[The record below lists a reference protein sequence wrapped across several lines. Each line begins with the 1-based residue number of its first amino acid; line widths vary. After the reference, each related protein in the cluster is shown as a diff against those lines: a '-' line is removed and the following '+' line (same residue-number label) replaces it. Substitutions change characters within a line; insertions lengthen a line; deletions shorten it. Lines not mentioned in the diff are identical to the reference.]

1 MLLYQYVENTIA
13 NRDLVALAAENEDDA
28 NKLMNQ
34 FRERMN
40 LRTNVI
46 STRLNDGMQ
55 NIYSPDKND
64 VEYFNKNK
72 KEYDFKGY
80 LSEMFNAPD
89 AIKAYLCKQYS
100 LHKIPIFGPKA
111 EQHTPKLVERGIPL
125 FFVGEV
131 RNYTITS

>member
-46 STRLNDGMQ
+46 STRLNDSMQ
-55 NIYSPDKND
+55 NNYSPDENEL
-64 VEYFNKNK
+64 EYFNKYK

-80 LSEMFNAPD
+80 LSEMFTAPD
-89 AIKAYLCKQYS
+89 SIKAYLCRQYS
-100 LHKIPIFGPKA
+100 LHKIPILPQNRRLPA
-111 EQHTPKLVERGIPL
+111 RHL
-125 FFVGEV
+125 
-131 RNYTITS
+131 